1 MKLQDIIFEEDTS
14 LRSGEK
20 ITVIEPGMEAMAKKL
35 AQTVEK
41 ELEANKEDIE
51 SKEGQVN
58 EAAIISIVGYILVSN
73 TIANMLAKMFKWL
86 AKKYN
91 KPGMMNNAEW
101 WYNFTHKNEDAFMAP
116 IKRIVGIFTKDEA
129 KKKGITKILYAII
142 IFGMAGSAGGEAVT
156 MLRKTKWATAAAYS
170 AKALIKGTEVS
181 TLIKGAVED
190 LVS

>member
-1 MKLQDIIFEEDTS
+1 MKLYSVLFEKE
-14 LRSGEK
+14 E
-20 ITVIEPGMEAMAKKL
+20 INAVEPGMEAMASTL
-35 AQTVEK
+35 AKTVEK
-41 ELEANKEDIE
+41 ELEDNKEEIENAEGDI
-51 SKEGQVN
+51 N
-58 EAAIISIVGYILVSN
+58 EAAIISIIGYILVSN

-101 WYNFTHKNEDAFMAP
+101 WYSFTHKNEDAFMAP

-142 IFGMAGSAGGEAVT
+142 IFGMAGSAGGEAVQ

>member
-1 MKLQDIIFEEDTS
+1 MKLQSIIFEQE
-14 LRSGEK
+14 EK
-20 ITVIEPGMEAMAKKL
+20 AAIEPGMTSMGDQL
-35 AQTVEK
+35 ARAVEK
-41 ELEANKEDIE
+41 ELASHKEELGNSEED
-51 SKEGQVN
+51 VN
-58 EAAIISIVGYILVSN
+58 EAVLVSIIGYVLVSN

-86 AKKYN
+86 AKKYD

-101 WYNFTHKNEDAFMAP
+101 WFNFTHKNEDAFMAP

-142 IFGMAGSAGGEAVT
+142 IFGMAGSAGGEAVS
-156 MLRKTKWATAAAYS
+156 MLKKTKWATAAAYS

-190 LVS
+190 LIS

>member
-1 MKLQDIIFEEDTS
+1 MKLQNILFENKE
-14 LRSGEK
+14 ENA
-20 ITVIEPGMEAMAKKL
+20 VEPGMAAMATKL
-35 AQTVEK
+35 AQAVEK

-58 EAAIISIVGYILVSN
+58 EAAIVGIIGYVLLSN
-73 TIANMLAKMFKWL
+73 TVANMLAKMFKWL

-91 KPGMMNNAEW
+91 KPGMMDNAEW

-129 KKKGITKILYAII
+129 KKKGITKILYSII
-142 IFGMAGSAGGEAVT
+142 IFGMAGSAGGSAVQ
-156 MLRKTKWATAAAYS
+156 LLKQTKWATAAAYS
-170 AKALIKGTEVS
+170 AKALIKGAEVS

-190 LVS
+190 LIS